1 MHRIVA
7 IGGCSNSG
15 KSTLARQLS
24 DQFPY
29 ETEIV
34 ALDNHVQSTEV
45 IPKVRDRIDWELP
58 ESIDW
63 RGIYQTILSSKAE
76 VVIVE
81 GFLIFWNKSLRRL
94 FDVKIFLDIDYDTFM
109 QRRRHETRWGS
120 EPEWYV
126 QHVWDS
132 YLKFGQL
139 EEPSDDFYIIKGTK
153 LNAAPLASTIIADL
167 EQM

>member
-24 DQFPY
+24 DQLPY
-29 ETEIV
+29 ETQIV
-34 ALDNHVQSTEV
+34 AMDNHVRPTEV
-45 IPKVRDRIDWELP
+45 IPRVDDRIDWEVP

-63 RGIYQTILSSKAE
+63 KGIYQIILTSKAE
-76 VVIVE
+76 IVITE
-81 GFLIFWNKSLRRL
+81 GFLIFWNKSINRL
-94 FDVKIFLDIDYDTFM
+94 FDVKIFLDIDYNTFM
-109 QRRRHETRWGS
+109 QRRRQETRWGS

-132 YLKFGQL
+132 YLKFGRLQ
-139 EEPSDDFYIIKGTK
+139 EPSDDFYIVNGTE
-153 LNAAPLASTIIADL
+153 LNVTSLASRIIMDL
-167 EQM
+167 EEM